1 MKKGMSPTFAVIAII
16 LVIVIAGLL
25 WYIYSAPKPTPGGTR
40 GATINVQPPATPSA
54 AEEAKLKAAAAKA
67 KLEVMTKPG
76 VAAKAEAVL
85 KAGKAAKP
93 GVPAKAPAPAP
104 TKP

>member
-1 MKKGMSPTFAVIAII
+1 VKKGISPAFAVIAII

-25 WYIYSAPKPTPGGTR
+25 WYIYSSPKPTPGGAR
-40 GATINVQPPATPSA
+40 GIAVKVHQPATPGA
-54 AEEAKLKAAAAKA
+54 AEEARLKAAAAKA
-67 KLEVMTKPG
+67 ELEVMTKPG
-76 VAAKAEAVL
+76 VAAKAEAAL

-93 GVPAKAPAPAP
+93 GVPAKAPVPAP